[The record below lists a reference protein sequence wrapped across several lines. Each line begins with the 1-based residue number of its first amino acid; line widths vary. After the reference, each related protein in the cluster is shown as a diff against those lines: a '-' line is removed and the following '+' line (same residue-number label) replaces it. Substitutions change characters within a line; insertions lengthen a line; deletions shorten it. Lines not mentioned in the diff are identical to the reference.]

1 MPNLY
6 ATPTEIKAALPNAIR
21 VTTTAYDASLLWL
34 AEDVSRFLANHCHR
48 DFSPTLAT
56 RYFRGSGKRSQ
67 RVDDLLSITSVALSE
82 DEGATYVTLSGTDYF
97 ATVEGDANSPK
108 SYTHLELD
116 ANGDYT
122 YWPCGAKTVKVVG
135 VWGYT
140 DDRATCW
147 EDSLDTVENNPLTSG
162 GTSIT
167 VNDDDG
173 AGLWGITPRFSAGQ
187 LARIESEY
195 LEVTAAATNALTV
208 VRGRNGTTAAQHA
221 QNVGIDLWRPPAP
234 VKQAV
239 IIQIARGFER
249 ALQAFGDARAV
260 PEISQLVWVRALDP
274 DVVARLAHYV
284 AQPVHG

>member
-1 MPNLY
+1 MPNLL

-21 VTTTAYDASLLWL
+21 AATTAYDAVLTRL
-34 AEDVSRFLANHCHR
+34 AGEVSRYVENHCHR
-48 DFSPTLAT
+48 VFYPALAT
-56 RYFRGSGKRSQ
+56 RYFRGSGGRWQ
-67 RVDDLLSITSVALSE
+67 RVDDLLTITSVSISTDDGLTYTALAA
-82 DEGATYVTLSGTDYF
+82 DDYF

-122 YWPCGAKTVKVVG
+122 YWPKGAKAVKVVG
-135 VWGYT
+135 VWAYT

-162 GTSIT
+162 GTSVT

-173 AGLWGITPRFSAGQ
+173 ADLWGVTPRFAAGQ

-195 LEVTAAATNALTV
+195 VEVTAAATNALTV

-221 QNVGIDLWRPPAP
+221 QNTTIELWRPPEP

-239 IIQIARGFER
+239 IVQITRGFAR
-249 ALQAFGDARAV
+249 ALQGFGDARAV
-260 PEISQLVWVRALDP
+260 PEMGELIWTRSLDP
-274 DVVARLAHYV
+274 DVQTKLAHYV
-284 AQPVHG
+284 AEPVHA